1 MSKSKALN
9 INKRFSENPFIKD
22 LIIPVKNKQVRISRL
37 GEDNNIMIN
46 QSTGEVL
53 GGTSVVTYKKV
64 DSDNFIKL
72 FTQNIKLAFELT
84 QAGQKAL
91 FVLFWAVQNKT
102 NNDLVLLD
110 QYALNDFINENK
122 GLSMSLPTFKRGL
135 GELVKSQI
143 LAMNKR
149 KGFYYINPNFV
160 FNGDRVAFTTVLEM
174 NKSSHKDK

>member
-91 FVLFWAVQNKT
+91 FVLFWAVQNKKT
-102 NNDLVLLD
+102 L
-110 QYALNDFINENK
+110 
-122 GLSMSLPTFKRGL
+122 
-135 GELVKSQI
+135 
-143 LAMNKR
+143 
-149 KGFYYINPNFV
+149 
-160 FNGDRVAFTTVLEM
+160 
-174 NKSSHKDK
+174 

>member
-1 MSKSKALN
+1 
-9 INKRFSENPFIKD
+9 
-22 LIIPVKNKQVRISRL
+22 
-37 GEDNNIMIN
+37 
-46 QSTGEVL
+46 
-53 GGTSVVTYKKV
+53 
-64 DSDNFIKL
+64 
-72 FTQNIKLAFELT
+72 AFELT

-110 QYALNDFINENK
+110 QYTLNDFINENK